1 MLREVLTLIRPAG
14 RMGVHNSKH
23 AAFRPS
29 RQLAYR
35 SSATCT
41 AQKDIILYYTF
52 TFGYDSVCYGS
63 NRLVWF
69 SFHETLDKIEHEDI
83 GKE

>member
-1 MLREVLTLIRPAG
+1 MHRLTFRSKAQLQSGSKDDILKTTMLREALTLIRPAG

-41 AQKDIILYYTF
+41 AQKDIIL
-52 TFGYDSVCYGS
+52 
-63 NRLVWF
+63 R
-69 SFHETLDKIEHEDI
+69 
-83 GKE
+83 